1 MSPIWKGAFLL
12 GYGVTIVLAT
22 RDLWRLR
29 GSKDPS
35 AKTKRM
41 ETWGLIIMMTV
52 VPVWLFQ
59 EQMSTAVVAL
69 LLLVVLVPG
78 LWLYLRPMR
87 R

>member
-12 GYGVTIVLAT
+12 GYGVTILLAT

-29 GSKDPS
+29 GFKDPD
-35 AKTKRM
+35 AKSKRM
-41 ETWGLIIMMTV
+41 QTWGLIILMTV
-52 VPVWLFQ
+52 VPVWLFRDL
-59 EQMSTAVVAL
+59 MSTAVVAI